1 MLKPAV
7 ALALV
12 LLTGCQA
19 PVAPAVSVAPAVPSA
34 PAPQALV
41 QPRVVPTAQLRHG
54 ADGRPATPVLLTPRE
69 RRQSLAAV
77 VVVLAIALIV
87 AASLVL

>member
-1 MLKPAV
+1 MA
-7 ALALV
+7 
-12 LLTGCQA
+12 TT
-19 PVAPAVSVAPAVPSA
+19 
-34 PAPQALV
+34 
-41 QPRVVPTAQLRHG
+41 TAQLRHG